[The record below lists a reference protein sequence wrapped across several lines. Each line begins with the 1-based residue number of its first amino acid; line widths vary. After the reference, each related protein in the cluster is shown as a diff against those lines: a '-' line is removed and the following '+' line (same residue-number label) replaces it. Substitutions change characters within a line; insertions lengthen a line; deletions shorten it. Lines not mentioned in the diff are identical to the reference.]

1 MPPTIWN
8 TYSNTSPSQKN
19 ISLSRLAIRT
29 RGAVISRLIFPLTV
43 LTTMG
48 HLPATFTP
56 HLLYLLKKGWLS
68 ATKIKTERNKELNL
82 TLIQQQ
88 RNLRRGGQLL
98 QVGGILAHQPSIQQ
112 ANRQENNCRI
122 QTIISTET
130 SHVHLR
136 TRQLDDTFR
145 TQTTSD
151 LPEN

>member
-1 MPPTIWN
+1 MPPTTWN

-68 ATKIKTERNKELNL
+68 ATKLKQRGTRNRISRSYNSNETSREGASSYKSVGFS
-82 TLIQQQ
+82 LI
-88 RNLRRGGQLL
+88 N
-98 QVGGILAHQPSIQQ
+98 HQPSKQIDKKITAEFKQSFPLKRVMFTCGHG
-112 ANRQENNCRI
+112 N
-122 QTIISTET
+122 
-130 SHVHLR
+130 
-136 TRQLDDTFR
+136 
-145 TQTTSD
+145 
-151 LPEN
+151 